1 MTMEPWKVLDRS
13 VILDR
18 GKYLKVENHSVQ
30 LPTGTVIP
38 DWLWLS
44 MPAYVNVIAE
54 TVDHRYLLFRQV
66 KYAVDGETL
75 APVGGYCEPGEDPK
89 EAAVRELLEETG
101 FAAMEWIGLS
111 STAVD
116 GNRGA
121 GLAHLFL
128 ARGAHRVADPSSDDL
143 EEQELLFYSRKELE
157 HALHRGG
164 FKVLAWAA
172 CVALALLHR
181 QR

>member
-30 LPTGTVIP
+30 LPEGTVIS
-38 DWLWLS
+38 DWLWLV
-44 MPAYVNVIAE
+44 MPEYVNIIAE
-54 TVDHRYLLFRQV
+54 TVDHRFLVFRQM
-66 KYAVDGETL
+66 KYAVGEETL
-75 APVGGYCEPGEDPK
+75 APIGGYCEPGEDPK
-89 EAAVRELLEETG
+89 ATAARELLEETG
-101 FAAMEWIGLS
+101 FSAMEWTELS
-111 STAVD
+111 HTVVD

-121 GLAHLFL
+121 GVAHLFL

-143 EEQELLFYSRKELE
+143 EEQELLFFTRKELE
-157 HALHRGG
+157 YALQRGK
-164 FKVLAWAA
+164 FKVLAWTA
-172 CVALALLHR
+172 CVALALLHP